1 MTSTPLVGV
10 LRYIGLLAG
19 NEGAGDQSDQ
29 ELLQRFVAGRDE
41 SAFAA
46 LLERHGPLVLGVC
59 RRVLGDAQD
68 VEDAFQAAFLVL
80 ARKAASIRKQESLAA
95 WLHRV
100 TVNLCRTAQAGTAR
114 RQAHERHAAQR
125 RQAAEVEVAL
135 SDWQPV
141 LHQEVD
147 RLPDKYRLPV
157 ILCYFEEKSHSEAAV
172 QLGWPL
178 GTVKGRLARARDL
191 LRSRL
196 ARRGVSLTA
205 AGIASVLAQQ
215 ASAGAVPPALL
226 DLTLHGAVSFAGCG
240 AVASADALAL
250 AKGVLQAMTG
260 TRPAHLLV
268 LMLIVGVLTF
278 ALSAGTTPETQQGD
292 PVSPPPGQMPMQP
305 EVAARLDRSGDPLP
319 PGAIARLGT
328 TRFRHGK
335 AFEAIAF
342 SPDGKTIASAG
353 VGGSLVLHDVATG
366 KKLHSCRGEEAV
378 SLYHPPVA
386 FAPDGKT
393 LASAVGKGLDSVC
406 VWEVATGKRVA
417 QFRSAGKP
425 VYYLAFSKEG
435 RTLAGAEEHIVHV
448 WDVQAGKT
456 IGTIAAP
463 DGTYFH
469 GVVLAPD
476 GKTLITGVVD
486 KKEIVSFYQWETAS
500 SRKLHQWQAYP
511 DREGIHALAL
521 SPDGKQLACAL
532 GYGDGIRDPF
542 RLRVWGVPTGEL
554 QIDIPGEFH
563 TLRFSPTGQVLA
575 AGASGS
581 VSLVAMDTGKEIR
594 RIPTGWIPGV
604 QMDFR
609 PDGKVLA
616 LGALWSLTLWD
627 VARGERVGPLL
638 EGHERVVEGVMFLP
652 DSKTLATQSEGAVHF
667 WQPRTGKRVG
677 RFVGTEANFNHQA
690 LSPDGKIRAAAGW
703 HRQASISIG
712 LWDTATG
719 KKRCDVEAP
728 PSSWPREMVFSPDGK
743 TLGAA
748 SHDST
753 LRLWNTATGKSLLQ
767 VETTLP
773 HLANLAFATDD
784 KTLAVGDADVRDH
797 ASVPR
802 VRLLDALTGQ
812 ELRKPFELPGT
823 VGARPGTWSSER
835 VGRVAFSADGKRL
848 AAATSSGSAPG
859 TDHAIQVWEVETGQV
874 LCRLEKVPVRGGEDH
889 CRFALS
895 PDGKSLL
902 TPGEIPQLWE
912 VATGKVRGHLRGHAA
927 WVGAV
932 AFSPD
937 GKLLA
942 SGSRDTTALVWDALN
957 PAGEPRA
964 AAKLSLQELES
975 LWADLQ
981 SDDAVKAYRAIR
993 ALVAADAQA
1002 VPFLAQRLRQISV
1015 PDPKHLARLIADLD
1029 AREFTMREKVTRE
1042 LKSLGRLGRPA
1053 LKQALAGQLSLE
1065 VRRRVEALVQELEL
1079 SVLSP
1084 AELQG
1089 CRAVEAL
1096 ERTGPAEAREVLE
1109 QLARSES
1116 VPFLARDARE
1126 ALERLKR

>member
-1 MTSTPLVGV
+1 
-10 LRYIGLLAG
+10 
-19 NEGAGDQSDQ
+19 
-29 ELLQRFVAGRDE
+29 
-41 SAFAA
+41 
-46 LLERHGPLVLGVC
+46 VLGVC
-59 RRVLGDAQD
+59 RRGLGDAQD
-68 VEDAFQAAFLVL
+68 AEDVFQAAFLVL
-80 ARKAASIRKQESLAA
+80 ARKAASIHKQQSLGA

-100 TVNLCRTAQAGTAR
+100 ALNLCRTLRAETAR
-114 RQAHERHAAQR
+114 RQTHEREAAQR
-125 RQAAEVEVAL
+125 RQAAEAEVPL
-135 SDWQPV
+135 CDWQPL
-141 LHQEVD
+141 LHEEVE
-147 RLPDKYRLPV
+147 RLPEKYRLPV
-157 ILCYFEEKSHSEAAV
+157 VLCYFEGKCHSEAAV

-191 LRSRL
+191 LRVRL
-196 ARRGVSLTA
+196 ARRGVSLTV
-205 AGIASVLAQQ
+205 AGIASVLARQ
-215 ASAGAVPPALL
+215 ASAGAVRPALL
-226 DLTLHGAVSFAGCG
+226 DLTLRAAVSFAGGG
-240 AVASADALAL
+240 AAASAGALAL
-250 AKGVLQAMTG
+250 AKGVLQATT

-292 PVSPPPGQMPMQP
+292 PVSPLPGQMPMQP
-305 EVAARLDRSGDPLP
+305 EVAHLDLAGDPLP
-319 PGAIARLGT
+319 PGSIARLGT
-328 TRFRHGK
+328 MRFRHGK

-366 KKLHSCRGEEAV
+366 KKLHSFRGEEAA
-378 SLYHPPVA
+378 SLYHPPVT

-393 LASAVGKGLDSVC
+393 LASSVGRGLNSVC
-406 VWEVATGKRVA
+406 VWGVATGKQIG

-425 VYYLAFSKEG
+425 VYYVAFNKDG

-448 WDVQAGKT
+448 WDVQGGKT
-456 IGTIAAP
+456 IGRIAAP
-463 DGTYFH
+463 DGTHFH

-500 SRKLHQWQAYP
+500 GRTLHQWQAYP
-511 DREGIHALAL
+511 DQEGIHALAL

-554 QIDIPGEFH
+554 QIDLPGEFH
-563 TLRFSPTGQVLA
+563 TLRFSPCGKVLA
-575 AGASGS
+575 AGATGS
-581 VSLVAMDTGKEIR
+581 VSLVAMATGKEIR

-627 VARGERVGPLL
+627 VATGERVGPLL

-652 DSKTLATQSEGAVHF
+652 DSKSLATRSEGAVHF
-667 WQPRTGKRVG
+667 WQAQTGRRIG
-677 RFVGTEANFNHQA
+677 RFVGSEANFNHQA
-690 LSPDGKIRAAAGW
+690 LSPDGKIRAVAGW
-703 HRQASISIG
+703 HKQASMSIG
-712 LWDTATG
+712 LWDTAAG
-719 KKRCDVEAP
+719 KKLCDVEAP
-728 PSSWPREMVFSPDGK
+728 PKSWPREMVFSPNGK
-743 TLGAA
+743 TLGAV
-748 SHDST
+748 SHDNT

-773 HLANLAFATDD
+773 HLASLAFAPDG

-797 ASVPR
+797 GSVPR
-802 VRLLDALTGQ
+802 VRLLDALTGR

-823 VGARPGTWSSER
+823 VGDQPNTWRTDR

-848 AAATSSGSAPG
+848 AAATSNGGPTG
-859 TDHAIQVWEVETGQV
+859 TDHAIQVWDLETGQV

-902 TPGEIPQLWE
+902 TPGESPQLWE
-912 VATGKVRGHLRGHAA
+912 VATGKVRGQLRGHTA

-942 SGSRDTTALVWDALN
+942 SGSRDTTAVVWNALN
-957 PAGEPRA
+957 PAGEPQA

-975 LWADLQ
+975 LCSDLE

-1002 VPFLAQRLRQISV
+1002 VPFLGRRLRQISA
-1015 PDPKHLARLIADLD
+1015 PDPRQLARLIADLD
-1029 AREFTMREKVTRE
+1029 AQQFTTREKAARE
-1042 LKSLGRLGRPA
+1042 LKSLGRLARPA

-1065 VRRRVEALVQELEL
+1065 VRRRVEVLLQQLEP

-1084 AELQG
+1084 EELRG
-1089 CRAVEAL
+1089 CRALEAL
-1096 ERTGPAEAREVLE
+1096 EHIGSAEVRKVLE
-1109 QLARSES
+1109 QFAREGS
-1116 VPFLARDARE
+1116 VPSFLARDARD
-1126 ALERLKR
+1126 ALERLSR